1 MTTSIIFKAFDTPKW
16 VLIVGS
22 IFIPVWFISTIA
34 IFSSKVLLLIC
45 VAIPIIIWQ
54 TNLIFASITI
64 NERGITYK
72 SWFLEVFIAWQ
83 NVKSLGGIVRIERQF
98 FEVIDLKKLISEIKY
113 KSQLDKYIY
122 PGEVRKYLF
131 ISTKKD
137 FSPNRFSWVNEQYI
151 HFEYRPEIIKIIQ
164 EKLEAIDSNV

>member
-1 MTTSIIFKAFDTPKW
+1 MITPVTFKALDTPKW

-22 IFIPVWFISTIA
+22 IFIPVWFIGTITT
-34 IFSSKVLLLIC
+34 FSSQASILIC
-45 VAIPIIIWQ
+45 VAIPLIIWQ
-54 TNLIFASITI
+54 TNLILASVTI
-64 NERGITYK
+64 NENGITYK

-83 NVKSLGGIVRIERQF
+83 NVKSSGGILRIERQS
-98 FEVIDLKKLISEIKY
+98 FEVIDLQKLIVEIRY

-137 FSPNRFSWVNEQYI
+137 FRPNRFSWVNEQYI
-151 HFEYRPEIIKIIQ
+151 RFEYRPEIIKIIQ